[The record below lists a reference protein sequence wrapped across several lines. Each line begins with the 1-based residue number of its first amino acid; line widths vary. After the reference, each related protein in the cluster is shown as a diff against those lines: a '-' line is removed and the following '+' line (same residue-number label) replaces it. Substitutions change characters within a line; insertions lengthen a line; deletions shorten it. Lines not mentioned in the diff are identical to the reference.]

1 MGPIKRS
8 APRIYEL
15 ILTLSDIEPPVWRRL
30 RVSSGAT
37 LARAA
42 RIFAIA
48 MGWNPGR
55 PFAFTT
61 GVLRFEGEGHRGN
74 GRGVREASPA
84 GDDPQDTRLRQVLP
98 DAGSQLEFEYGEGHP
113 WHLVVLLDR
122 LLPPNDEVRTPYCVE
137 GSGGAPPL
145 HVGGPWGYEEWRA
158 ERPSDS
164 GSHTAVDPPRVPLR
178 FDPGVVNAELE
189 EL

>member
-122 LLPPNDEVRTPYCVE
+122 LLPPTW
-137 GSGGAPPL
+137 S
-145 HVGGPWGYEEWRA
+145 GPWGYEEWRA